1 MGVFYNLA
9 NAQDWVVK
17 NDKSTGDVAVKTY
30 ATGGIGDLMF
40 MSATGPNEVTKAY
53 QKIVGSPVMVPQWAL
68 GWNQCR
74 WGYTNLDTLKEVV
87 ANFSSNNL
95 PLDTQWS
102 DIDYLDRYRDFTYDQ
117 VNFKGLGDF
126 VNDLHAKGMHY
137 VPIIDAGI
145 AKRAGEGYSAY
156 DDGVSKDVFIKNQD
170 GSIFTGQVWPDD
182 AAFPDFMN
190 PDTVEWW
197 GTQLSNF
204 YNDIKFDGLWE
215 DMNEASNFCDGVC
228 YQNERS
234 ANPVINQLPI
244 VPTGR
249 NLETKSIALDAV
261 HKNGWSELDTH
272 SLFGTYENRATH

>member
-1 MGVFYNLA
+1 LGVFYNLA

-17 NDKSTGDVAVKTY
+17 NDKSTGDVTVKTY

-40 MSATGPNEVTKAY
+40 MSAIGPNEVTKAY
-53 QKIVGSPVMVPQWAL
+53 QQIVGNPVMVPQWAL

-74 WGYTNLDTLKEVV
+74 WGYKNLDTLKEVV

-102 DIDYLDRYRDFTYDQ
+102 DIDYLDNYKDFTYDKD
-117 VNFKGLGDF
+117 NFKGLGDF

-182 AAFPDFMN
+182 AAFPDFFN
-190 PDTVEWW
+190 PDTKKWW
-197 GTQLSNF
+197 
-204 YNDIKFDGLWE
+204 
-215 DMNEASNFCDGVC
+215 
-228 YQNERS
+228 
-234 ANPVINQLPI
+234 
-244 VPTGR
+244 
-249 NLETKSIALDAV
+249 
-261 HKNGWSELDTH
+261 
-272 SLFGTYENRATH
+272 